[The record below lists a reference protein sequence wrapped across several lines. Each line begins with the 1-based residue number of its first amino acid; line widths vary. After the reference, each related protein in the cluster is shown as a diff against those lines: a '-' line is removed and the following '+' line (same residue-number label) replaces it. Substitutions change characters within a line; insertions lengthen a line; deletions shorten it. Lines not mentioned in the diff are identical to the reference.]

1 MIKQGDV
8 IDIELRVESTEWG
21 EPIHVHFNTKC
32 PVCNNSYAGTTMDD
46 SPIEY
51 IDDTFNCGECNSEFK
66 LLSYKFG
73 DAVVEVIKVNTNDS
87 DN

>member
-1 MIKQGDV
+1 MNQGDV

-32 PVCNNSYAGTTMDD
+32 PVCNKSYAGTTMYD

-51 IDDTFNCGECNSEFK
+51 IDDTFNCGECDSEFK

-73 DAVVEVIKVNTNDS
+73 DAIVEVIKVNVNER
-87 DN
+87 